1 MGDIGDAISSKMAE
15 KFFASQGHGVLSL
28 AKDNDGYG
36 IPVSYGYDLES
47 ERCILQFV
55 TESES
60 QKQQF
65 LETSDTVTLTV
76 YEYGSDG
83 TWQSVVA
90 TGSLQSLSNDAV
102 ANWAAAIFFTQ
113 ASNIETASRR
123 EDSDTKVEWY
133 EYDIETLTGRT
144 NTGGDSNESPP
155 RLE

>member
-1 MGDIGDAISSKMAE
+1 
-15 KFFASQGHGVLSL
+15 
-28 AKDNDGYG
+28 
-36 IPVSYGYDLES
+36 
-47 ERCILQFV
+47 
-55 TESES
+55 
-60 QKQQF
+60 
-65 LETSDTVTLTV
+65 LTA
-76 YEYGSDG
+76 YEYDSDG

>member
-1 MGDIGDAISSKMAE
+1 MGDIGDAISSGVAE

-55 TESES
+55 TEPES

-65 LETSDTVTLTV
+65 LETSETVTLTA
-76 YEYGSDG
+76 YEYDSDG

-123 EDSDTKVEWY
+123 EDSDSEVEWY

-144 NTGGDSNESPP
+144 NTDGDSNESTP